1 MKLAHKLILGMMMPA
16 LVIGLVGMY
25 MLNLGQASMR
35 TVINDTSAAYVSAIM
50 AEIDRAM
57 HSRIIGW
64 QAYANGQDIQEYL
77 VDENRAMGDL
87 EDPEDIIKDRDTKWR
102 AAIAA
107 DKKTPF
113 MKKLLQHRMSRLL
126 RGLRDRLNQGF
137 GQAIYPE
144 IFITNRYGTNVA
156 QTGRTLNYRHN
167 EETWWLEAMKN
178 GIYVG
183 NVELDEGAGMYT
195 TDVAFRID
203 DEAGDYLG
211 VMKVVISL
219 VEVQSIIDRRSMDE
233 QLVNRFNFLL
243 FSGDRRIIHSNRHD
257 LPAHDNGSAYFTG
270 VDIPSDAVVVTAE
283 REERGTEE
291 DLLSA
296 YAVSQPHGDLPGLGW
311 ILLHEYHAAEI
322 YQPIYNLQR
331 KFFIIALV
339 TTLLASIIG
348 GGTAYSMSRRVS
360 RLVRTTKQFGEGR
373 YVHPIDEK
381 GTDELA
387 VLGRSFNEA
396 GRLVLKEFS
405 KRKNIEVELRNSKD
419 MAEQANR
426 AKSAF
431 LANMSHELRTPMN
444 AIIGYSEMLQ
454 EEAKDLGQHAF
465 IPDLEKINTAGKHL
479 LSLINDIL
487 DLSKIEAGRM
497 DLYLER
503 FDLSVTLNEI
513 VSTVSP
519 LIEKNAN
526 MLEIDVPQDL
536 GIMRAD
542 LTKLRQALFNLLSNA
557 AKFTSN
563 GEITLTAR
571 REHKT
576 TGDWISLSVRD
587 TGIGIPADKIQILFE
602 EFRQADDSTT
612 RNFGGTGL
620 GLAITRRFCQMMG
633 GNITVDSHPGKGSA
647 FTINLPAEVN
657 ALEAARA
664 ASRQGSARGSADMTP
679 ASGLSSPD
687 AQTILVID
695 DDESTCDM
703 LGRTFEKA
711 GYNVVVATRAE
722 EGLKQARACKP
733 DAITLDVMMPGMDGW
748 SLLRTLKADA
758 ELMHI
763 PVIMLSMVDDK
774 GMGYSLGAAEYLT
787 KPVDRSRLLPL
798 LEKYTRHE
806 SAGRILVVDD
816 NPEDRL
822 MLCRMLEGEGWT
834 VVEAENG
841 KRALESVAEALPDVI
856 MLDLM
861 MPVMDGFQFLHEFR
875 KVEAWQQVPVVVL
888 TAMDLDEHELAELN
902 VTVETVIRKAEMS
915 SEKLL
920 GHIRHATGETGWQV
934 EKGRNDVKDSTG

>member
-1 MKLAHKLILGMMMPA
+1 MKLAHKLILGMLMPA
-16 LVIGLVGMY
+16 VVIGLVGMY
-25 MLNLGQASMR
+25 VLNIGQSTMR
-35 TVINDTSAAYVSAIM
+35 TTINDTSAAYVTAVM
-50 AEIDRAM
+50 DEIDRAM

-77 VDENRAMGDL
+77 VDANRAIEDL
-87 EDPEDIIKDRDTKWR
+87 GDPEGIIDSRDAQWR
-102 AAIAA
+102 TVAAG
-107 DKKTPF
+107 KTTPF
-113 MKKLLQHRMSRLL
+113 MKKVLQHRMSRLL

-137 GQAIYPE
+137 GQTIYPE
-144 IFITNRYGTNVA
+144 IFITNRYGANVA
-156 QTGRTLNYRHN
+156 QTNRTPDYRQSD
-167 EETWWLEAMKN
+167 ETWWQQAMEN

-183 NVELDEGAGMYT
+183 HVGFDKSADMYA

-203 DEAGDYLG
+203 DEAGDALG

-219 VEVQSIIDRRSMDE
+219 AEVQSIIDQRSKDE
-233 QLVNRFNFLL
+233 RLVNRFNFML
-243 FSGDRRIIHSNRHD
+243 FDGERRTIYTNIQD
-257 LPAHDNGSAYFTG
+257 MPAHDNGSAYFLD
-270 VDIPSDAVVVTAE
+270 VDIPSDAIVFTAE
-283 REERGTEE
+283 RKEQGTGE

-311 ILLHEYHAAEI
+311 ILLHEYHAADI
-322 YQPIYNLQR
+322 YQPIYQLQR
-331 KFFIIALV
+331 KFFLIALV

-348 GGTAYSMSRRVS
+348 GGTAYSMSRRVN
-360 RLVRTTKQFGEGR
+360 RLVRATKQFGEGR
-373 YVHPIDEK
+373 YVHSIDEK

-387 VLGRSFNEA
+387 VLGQSFNEA
-396 GRLVLKEFS
+396 GRLILKEFS
-405 KRKNIEVELRNSKD
+405 KRKHTEAELRKSKD

-454 EEAKDLGQHAF
+454 EEAEDLGQQDLV
-465 IPDLEKINTAGKHL
+465 PDLEKINAAGKHL

-503 FDLSVTLNEI
+503 FDLPATLAEV

-519 LIEKNAN
+519 LVEKNAN
-526 MLEIDVPQDL
+526 TLSIDVPENL
-536 GIMRAD
+536 GAIRAD

-557 AKFTSN
+557 AKFTHS
-563 GEITLTAR
+563 GEIKLIAR

-576 TGDWISLSVRD
+576 TGDWVSLSVKD

-620 GLAITRRFCQMMG
+620 GLAITRRFCEMMG
-633 GNITVDSHPGKGSA
+633 GNITVESHPGEGST

-664 ASRQGSARGSADMTP
+664 SSKHNSAPDSADVIP
-679 ASGLSSPD
+679 ESGRSSPD
-687 AQTILVID
+687 AHTILVID

-703 LGRTFEKA
+703 LRRTFEKA
-711 GYNVVVATRAE
+711 GYNVVIATRAE
-722 EGLKQARACKP
+722 DGLKLARTCKP

-774 GMGYSLGAAEYLT
+774 GMGFSLGAAEYLT
-787 KPVDRSRLLPL
+787 KPVDRNRLLPL

-834 VVEAENG
+834 IAEAENG
-841 KRALESVAEALPDVI
+841 RLALESVAAVLPDVI

-875 KVEAWQQVPVVVL
+875 KTEAWQQVPVVVL

-902 VTVETVIRKAEMS
+902 VKVETVIRKAEMS
-915 SEKLL
+915 PEKLL
-920 GHIRHATGETGWQV
+920 DHIRHAIGKPGQHT
-934 EKGRNDVKDSTG
+934 EKGHSNAKDFTG

>member
-1 MKLAHKLILGMMMPA
+1 MKLAHKLILGMLIPA

-25 MLNLGQASMR
+25 VLNIGQASMR

-50 AEIDRAM
+50 DEIDRAM

-77 VDENRAMGDL
+77 VDANRAFEDL
-87 EDPEDIIKDRDTKWR
+87 GDPESIIDSRDASWR
-102 AAIAA
+102 AVAD

-113 MKKLLQHRMSRLL
+113 MKRLLQHRMSRLL
-126 RGLRDRLNQGF
+126 RGLRNRLNQGF
-137 GQAIYPE
+137 GQTIYPE
-144 IFITNRYGTNVA
+144 IFITNRYGAIVA
-156 QTGRTLNYRHN
+156 QTNRTSDYRQSD
-167 EETWWLEAMKN
+167 EIWWQQAMEN

-183 NVELDEGAGMYT
+183 HAEFDKSAGMYA

-203 DEAGDYLG
+203 DEAGDALG

-219 VEVQSIIDRRSMDE
+219 AEVQSIIDQRSNDE
-233 QLVNRFNFLL
+233 RLVNRFNFML
-243 FSGDRRIIHSNRHD
+243 FDGDRRPIYTDMHD
-257 LPAHDNGSAYFTG
+257 TPAHENGSAYFMD

-283 REERGTEE
+283 HKEQGTGE

-311 ILLHEYHAAEI
+311 ILLHEYHAADI

-331 KFFIIALV
+331 KFLLIALV
-339 TTLLASIIG
+339 TTLLAIIIG
-348 GGTAYSMSRRVS
+348 GGTAYSMSRRVN
-360 RLVRTTKQFGEGR
+360 RLVRATKQFGEGR
-373 YVHPIDEK
+373 YVHSIDEK

-387 VLGRSFNEA
+387 VLGQSFNEA

-405 KRKNIEVELRNSKD
+405 KRKHIEAELRKSKD

-454 EEAKDLGQHAF
+454 EEAEDLGQQDM
-465 IPDLEKINTAGKHL
+465 IPDLERINGAGKHL

-503 FDLSVTLNEI
+503 FDLSATLDEI

-526 MLEIDVPQDL
+526 TLDIDVPGDL
-536 GIMRAD
+536 GAVRAD

-557 AKFTSN
+557 AKFTHN
-563 GEITLTAR
+563 GKITLAAN
-571 REHKT
+571 REHRPE
-576 TGDWISLSVRD
+576 GDWISLSVRD
-587 TGIGIPADKIQILFE
+587 TGIGIAADKTQILFE

-620 GLAITRRFCQMMG
+620 GLAITRRFCEMMG
-633 GNITVDSHPGKGSA
+633 GNITVDSHPDEGST
-647 FTINLPAEVN
+647 FTIHLPAEVN

-664 ASRQGSARGSADMTP
+664 TSKQDPDADEITP
-679 ASGLSSPD
+679 VSGQSSPD
-687 AQTILVID
+687 AHTILVID
-695 DDESTCDM
+695 DDASTCDM
-703 LGRTFEKA
+703 LRRTFEKA

-748 SLLRTLKADA
+748 SLLRALKADA

-787 KPVDRSRLLPL
+787 KPVDRNRLLPL
-798 LEKYTRHE
+798 LEKYTHHE
-806 SAGRILVVDD
+806 SAGQILVVDD

-834 VVEAENG
+834 IAEAENG
-841 KRALESVAEALPDVI
+841 KLALESVAQALPDIV

-875 KVEAWQQVPVVVL
+875 KEEVWQQVPVVVL
-888 TAMDLDEHELAELN
+888 TAMDLDEHELAELSVN
-902 VTVETVIRKAEMS
+902 VETVIRKAEMS
-915 SEKLL
+915 PEKLL
-920 GHIRHATGETGWQV
+920 DHIRHAIG
-934 EKGRNDVKDSTG
+934 S